1 MQTSIPMNPSTQ
13 RPRRIELQAMG
24 LVSDTGRT
32 RETRAGRNA
41 VVWGAFMKKEYRLC
55 VCGSRHFDDYD
66 LLCRKLDKLTEKIK
80 EKRKI
85 VIVTGAGAGIVIGN
99 RKRQGADALAEKW
112 AYERRYSLLRFHA
125 DWNKHGKAA
134 GPIRNSE
141 MIEEGQPDA
150 VIAFWDGESK
160 GTKDTI
166 DKAEAAG
173 ITTRIVRIEK

>member
-1 MQTSIPMNPSTQ
+1 LVDRKPLQYWPSAIYLNVLKNFEQ
-13 RPRRIELQAMG
+13 SEEIKLLALKLFAM
-24 LVSDTGRT
+24 VS
-32 RETRAGRNA
+32 REDC
-41 VVWGAFMKKEYRLC
+41 FMKGKTYRLC
-55 VCGSRHFDDYD
+55 VCGSRHFDNYD

-85 VIVTGAGAGIVIGN
+85 VVVTGAGAGIVIGN
-99 RKRQGADALAEKW
+99 RKRRGADALAEKW

-141 MIEEGQPDA
+141 MIQKGQPDA

-160 GTKDTI
+160 GTKDAI
-166 DKAEAAG
+166 DKAEAEG